1 MTARAL
7 SGRVAIVGVGTA
19 GCGEADGFLEIEILA
34 RAAKAAVDDAGLTL
48 GDVDGLCT
56 ASITSVTWPTLVV
69 EHLGLRPAH
78 VDGTTIGG
86 ASFVAHLLSA
96 VMAIEVGVAHTV
108 LIAYGS
114 TQRTGA
120 GRGEIARLRAAI
132 DPHPLEAPCAPF
144 NPPTAYALAAARH
157 MHQYA
162 TTRAQLAEIAVAA
175 RAWANLNPD
184 AFRQGPL
191 SVDDVLA
198 ARMVADPLTVRDCC
212 LVTDGAAAVVVTS
225 AERARDLAREPVHI
239 LGAAATATHRQISE
253 MADLT
258 VTGAAVTGPRAFD
271 MAGLGPGDMDVLQL
285 YDAFTITPLLFLE
298 DLGFCAKGE
307 GGAFVSGGR
316 LAPGGALPTNTNGGG
331 LSCVHPGMYS
341 LFGIVEAVTQLRG
354 DGGARQV
361 PGART
366 ALVHGNGG
374 VLSAQATAILGNR
387 AAA

>member
-7 SGRVAIVGVGTA
+7 SGRAAIVGVGTA

-34 RAAKAAVDDAGLTL
+34 QAAKAAVDDAGLTL

-69 EHLGLRPAH
+69 EHLALRPAH

-96 VMAIEVGVAHTV
+96 MMAIEAGIAHTV

-132 DPHPLEAPCAPF
+132 DPHPLEAPYAPF

-157 MHQYA
+157 MHQYG

-271 MAGLGPGDMDVLQL
+271 MAGLGPGDMDVVQL